1 MKLFV
6 TLLLISFSLSA
17 FSQAMRSR
25 EQYSKYEDY
34 MNRSRRKKN
43 AGIVFLSVG
52 SGLAIGG
59 AALIVDGVHKDRQ
72 YNGYYSDLSDGEVE
86 AVVGALVSVVG
97 VGFMCGSIPFFVGAH
112 RSKVKALSFALKTER
127 LPKLYSTALAGRQY
141 PAISLQ
147 IPLGR

>member
-1 MKLFV
+1 MKFFV
-6 TLLLISFSLSA
+6 TLIFLSTSLSL
-17 FSQAMRSR
+17 FSQVMRSR

-34 MNRSRRKKN
+34 MNRSRRKKK

-52 SGLAIGG
+52 GALTIGG
-59 AALIVDGVHKDRQ
+59 AALLIDGIHKD
-72 YNGYYSDLSDGEVE
+72 NNTGYASSDITDGEVE

-97 VGFMCGSIPFFVGAH
+97 VGFMCGSIPFFVGSH

-127 LPKLYSTALAGRQY
+127 LPKLYTPALAGRVY
-141 PAISLQ
+141 PALSFQ

>member
-1 MKLFV
+1 MKFLV
-6 TLLLISFSLSA
+6 TLIFLSSSLSL
-17 FSQAMRSR
+17 FSQVMRSR

-34 MNRSRRKKN
+34 MNRSRRKKK

-52 SGLAIGG
+52 GALTIGG
-59 AALIVDGVHKDRQ
+59 AALLIDGLHKDN
-72 YNGYYSDLSDGEVE
+72 NGYASSDITDGEVE

-97 VGFMCGSIPFFVGAH
+97 VGFMCGSIPFFVGSH

-127 LPKLYSTALAGRQY
+127 LPKLYTSALAGRVY
-141 PAISLQ
+141 PALSFK